1 MRINNFKSMRIAL
14 FGLIFGIVGAIA
26 VSAQMPTANVP
37 DGSSLTMKGIIAV
50 RHPDSFIMRD
60 ISNTT
65 LYVVEIGDSTEVK
78 THRKGVFRGGKEYPA
93 GYLLRGLRVEVDG
106 HGNGDGHLVAN
117 RIRFEE
123 DDLRTAQALQTTLD
137 PVEGQVNENKANIA
151 ANKERI
157 AAGEEN
163 AKKMSAQIDENT
175 AMSAEAMAQ
184 ANRANNR
191 INGLDEFEVIKTITV
206 PFATGRYTLGPQ
218 GKKIIDEAAAWAKTQ
233 DRKGW
238 MVEIVGY
245 ADSSGNSAANRTL
258 SEKRASTVI
267 GYLVGT
273 YNMQLSRL
281 VQPFG
286 AGVDRPVAPNE
297 TAAGRAQNR
306 RVEIRLLLNKGIAG

>member
-1 MRINNFKSMRIAL
+1 MRTNNFKSMRIAL
-14 FGLIFGIVGAIA
+14 FGLIFGMVGAMAI
-26 VSAQMPTANVP
+26 SAQLPTANVP
-37 DGSSLTMKGIIAV
+37 DGSKLTMKGIIAV
-50 RHPDSFIMRD
+50 RSPDSFVMRD

-65 LYVVEIGDSTEVK
+65 LYIVQMTGDTEVK
-78 THRKGVFRGGKEYPA
+78 THRKGVFRGGKEYPES
-93 GYLLRGLRVEVDG
+93 YLLRGLRVEVDG
-106 HGNGDGHLVAN
+106 HGNGDGHLVAS

-137 PVEGQVNENKANIA
+137 PVEGQVKDNAANIA

-206 PFATGRYTLGPQ
+206 PFATGRFTLGPQ

-245 ADSSGNSAANRTL
+245 ADSSGNSASNRTL

>member
-1 MRINNFKSMRIAL
+1 
-14 FGLIFGIVGAIA
+14 
-26 VSAQMPTANVP
+26 
-37 DGSSLTMKGIIAV
+37 MKGIIAV
-50 RHPDSFIMRD
+50 RGADSFVMRD

-65 LYVVEIGDSTEVK
+65 LYVVEMGDSTEVK

-93 GYLLRGLRVEVDG
+93 SYLLRGLRVEVDG

-137 PVEGQVNENKANIA
+137 PVEGQVIENKANIA

-233 DRKGW
+233 DKKGW

>member
-1 MRINNFKSMRIAL
+1 MRINNLKSMRIAFL
-14 FGLIFGIVGAIA
+14 GLIFGIVGAMA
-26 VSAQMPTANVP
+26 VSAQLPTANVP
-37 DGSSLTMKGIIAV
+37 DGSELKMKGIIAV
-50 RHPDSFIMRD
+50 RNADSFVMRD
-60 ISNTT
+60 ITNTT
-65 LYVVEIGDSTEVK
+65 LYVVEIADSTDIK
-78 THRKGVFRGGKEYPA
+78 THRKGAFRGGKEYPA
-93 GYLLRGLRVEVDG
+93 SYLLRGLRVEVNG
-106 HGNGDGHLVAN
+106 HGNGDGHLVAKS
-117 RIRFEE
+117 IKFEE
-123 DDLRTAQALQTTLD
+123 DDLRAAQALQVTLD
-137 PVEGQVNENKANIA
+137 PVEGQVKENAANIA

-163 AKKMSAQIDENT
+163 AKRMSAQIDENT

-238 MVEIVGY
+238 MVEVVGF

>member
-1 MRINNFKSMRIAL
+1 MRIAM
-14 FGLIFGIVGAIA
+14 FGLIVGIVGAIA
-26 VSAQMPTANVP
+26 VSAQLPTANVP
-37 DGSSLTMKGIIAV
+37 DGSELKMKGIIAV
-50 RHPDSFIMRD
+50 RNPDSFVMRD
-60 ISNTT
+60 ITNTT
-65 LYVVEIGDSTEVK
+65 LYVVEIADSTDIK
-78 THRKGVFRGGKEYPA
+78 THRKGAFRGGKEYPA
-93 GYLLRGLRVEVDG
+93 SYLLRGLRVEVNG
-106 HGNGDGHLVAN
+106 HGNGDGHLVAKS
-117 RIRFEE
+117 IKFEE
-123 DDLRTAQALQTTLD
+123 DDLRAAQALQVTLD
-137 PVEGQVNENKANIA
+137 PVEGQVKENAANIA

-157 AAGEEN
+157 AAGEAN

-191 INGLDEFEVIKTITV
+191 INGLDDFEVIKTITV
-206 PFATGRYTLGPQ
+206 PFATGRYTLGPM

-238 MVEIVGY
+238 MVEVVGY
-245 ADSSGNSAANRTL
+245 ADSSGNSAANTTL
-258 SEKRASTVI
+258 SQKRASTVI

-273 YNMQLSRL
+273 YNMSLTRL

-286 AGVDRPVAPNE
+286 AGVNRPVAPNE